1 MVAGAYLCNKDAV
14 AVLCEEGPERVRE
27 LIGHGV
33 QFDRDQQS
41 EEGESEYHLAKEGGH
56 SAPRILHRKDT
67 TGVEI
72 INKLARKALQHPR
85 IEVLEGH
92 LAIDILVDEKN
103 GKPTCVGCDVLDEQ
117 DKVCSDAQC
126 LLRTA
131 INDFTIVDFL

>member
-85 IEVLEGH
+85 HRSLHKLASHSSHQRVYRLPDGPPVL
-92 LAIDILVDEKN
+92 
-103 GKPTCVGCDVLDEQ
+103 
-117 DKVCSDAQC
+117 
-126 LLRTA
+126 R
-131 INDFTIVDFL
+131 